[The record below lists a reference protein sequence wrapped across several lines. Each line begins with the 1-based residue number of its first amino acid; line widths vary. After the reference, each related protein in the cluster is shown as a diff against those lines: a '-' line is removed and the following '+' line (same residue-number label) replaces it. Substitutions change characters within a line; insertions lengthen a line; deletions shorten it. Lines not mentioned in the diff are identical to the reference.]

1 MMNMKRFIIFLCVA
15 IAAFFV
21 PQACSRITPNPEF
34 KEGEVYIYDNKPSA
48 MSATLGEPAQFT
60 MMVSPNDG
68 SVSCRWLLDGVII
81 SDSKDFEYTFNTA
94 GTFTLRFEAER
105 DGHINYRVF
114 TLTVA

>member
-1 MMNMKRFIIFLCVA
+1 MKRILIAIYVA
-15 IAAFFV
+15 VAALLGV
-21 PQACSRITPNPEF
+21 QSCSEKIGNPEF
-34 KEGEVYIYDNKPSA
+34 KPGEVYIDDNTPSA
-48 MSATLGEPAQFT
+48 LSVNLGEPTSFK

-68 SVSCRWLLDGVII
+68 SVTCRWLLDGVII
-81 SDSKDFEYTFNTA
+81 SDFKDFEYTFNTA

>member
-1 MMNMKRFIIFLCVA
+1 MKKIA
-15 IAAFFV
+15 IAVFMTFV
-21 PQACSRITPNPEF
+21 ALFAAQSCSEKIGNPEF
-34 KEGEVYIYDNKPSA
+34 KPGEVYIYDNTPAALSV
-48 MSATLGEPAQFT
+48 TLGEPTSFK

-68 SVSCRWLLDGVII
+68 SVTCRWLLDGVII
-81 SDSKDFEYTFNTA
+81 SDFKDFEYTFNTA